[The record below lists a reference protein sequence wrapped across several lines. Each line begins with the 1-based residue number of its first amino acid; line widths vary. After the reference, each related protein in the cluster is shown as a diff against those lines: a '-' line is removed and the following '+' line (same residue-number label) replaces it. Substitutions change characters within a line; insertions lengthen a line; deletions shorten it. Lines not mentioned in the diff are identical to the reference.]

1 VRRQNSRAGRDAHDR
16 YNPTP
21 WAGMDAPAAT
31 GGRRPSKEVDGGDVR
46 ARHPVA
52 RRRVCRYA
60 RRRRRR
66 RGPQRPRRRQARP
79 RQRRRQRR
87 GERYVMRSQRRAR
100 ARALVRARAFTMGWM
115 RGGEAPP
122 ATTRGP
128 PTGNPQAERR
138 ALVPRGRGDRH
149 RRGTLQMQAR
159 RCRRGAT
166 QAPPLPPRRE
176 GGAPR
181 AHHCA
186 NKNVPQQRKKRSE
199 ERDTAPQRRRAAAT
213 TPPHPPRRR
222 RRRRRVH
229 AKNAGVSKP
238 SLGDGCSR
246 RRDRERRPGG
256 SSGATPPARRG
267 GHTSSQYGLNADI
280 CVFRGKPPFHW

>member
-1 VRRQNSRAGRDAHDR
+1 
-16 YNPTP
+16 
-21 WAGMDAPAAT
+21 
-31 GGRRPSKEVDGGDVR
+31 
-46 ARHPVA
+46 
-52 RRRVCRYA
+52 
-60 RRRRRR
+60 
-66 RGPQRPRRRQARP
+66 
-79 RQRRRQRR
+79 
-87 GERYVMRSQRRAR
+87 
-100 ARALVRARAFTMGWM
+100 VRARAFTTGWM

-128 PTGNPQAERR
+128 HTGNPQAERR

-176 GGAPR
+176 GGARR

-213 TPPHPPRRR
+213 TSPHSPQRR

-229 AKNAGVSKP
+229 AKKKCGCLKAFTWRRLQPPPRPGATARRVFGRNPARQARRSHLKSVWPKCRHLRFSWETIVP
-238 SLGDGCSR
+238 LVTPSSSLGLASPHWWTRVLPWSLLEHEMFSNRLDMAVGTQS
-246 RRDRERRPGG
+246 
-256 SSGATPPARRG
+256 
-267 GHTSSQYGLNADI
+267 ADA
-280 CVFRGKPPFHW
+280 